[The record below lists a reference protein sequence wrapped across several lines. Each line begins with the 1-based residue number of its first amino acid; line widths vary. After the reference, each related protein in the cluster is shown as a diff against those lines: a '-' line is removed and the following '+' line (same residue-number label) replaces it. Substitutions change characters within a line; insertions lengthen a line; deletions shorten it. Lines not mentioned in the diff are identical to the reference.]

1 MRSGVHR
8 PAAAPPICARNA
20 LAGRNIPTLVHRHT
34 RGCTG
39 TLPPLWAPK
48 IMPLRPAPVEHKFLS
63 GGPWG
68 MLRPNCAGGS
78 RSTQRQPGWTC
89 TGCSEH
95 HVPRTIAF
103 TRALHKSTAGLSPCA
118 LWGRGGPD
126 SARSILTPTA
136 WPFSAPCACNSGPGS
151 ALWTPAQD
159 WAGIGPLPPCAY
171 AYAPCASS
179 AQALRKLCVSLAQA
193 LRKPCA
199 ALHKPCTSFLPP
211 QPGRTP
217 APRPGSPGVKM
228 NLAQAPEFHNPSL
241 AQAHKPALASRFET
255 KNRSGARKNEQEN
268 SPQAKRSDPLLYSLG
283 PPLPGGGKREKFT
296 DKNSCSNQGM
306 GFRPSLRKEE
316 PPPGEENNL
325 RKLPLHAVAATKR
338 EKRKRENSASP
349 FQDHPSFFHMT
360 GTSILDPGRINA
372 TPAPSLGHKTVQGR
386 TNGRTP
392 HRVRKPPP
400 G

>member
-1 MRSGVHR
+1 MKKEKKKDGLQRLQARTTHGSGAGGYPLVLRGDAPLHRCAGLRIRALVHPH
-8 PAAAPPICARNA
+8 PARRKKMPGMVDGGCARA
-20 LAGRNIPTLVHRHT
+20 CTARRLHLRSAQGMLWLAGTSPLL
-34 RGCTG
+34 CTG
-39 TLPPLWAPK
+39 TPGGAPARCPPLWAPK

-78 RSTQRQPGWTC
+78 RSTQRQPGWTS

-95 HVPRTIAF
+95 HVPRTIAV

-199 ALHKPCTSFLPP
+199 ALHKPRTSFLPP
-211 QPGRTP
+211 PAWAYSRPTARVTWGENEPCASTRISQPISG
-217 APRPGSPGVKM
+217 PG
-228 NLAQAPEFHNPSL
+228 A
-241 AQAHKPALASRFET
+241 
-255 KNRSGARKNEQEN
+255 
-268 SPQAKRSDPLLYSLG
+268 
-283 PPLPGGGKREKFT
+283 
-296 DKNSCSNQGM
+296 
-306 GFRPSLRKEE
+306 
-316 PPPGEENNL
+316 
-325 RKLPLHAVAATKR
+325 
-338 EKRKRENSASP
+338 
-349 FQDHPSFFHMT
+349 
-360 GTSILDPGRINA
+360 
-372 TPAPSLGHKTVQGR
+372 
-386 TNGRTP
+386 
-392 HRVRKPPP
+392 
-400 G
+400 